1 MELPSVRLTPD
12 LVKLSIHPS
21 LMEVMERMDM
31 QTEAKTE
38 RFQLMF
44 QPSLVERID
53 EWGWERRIRT
63 RAETIR
69 VLVEKGLEASASEMA
84 AGSGSSKTAPAA
96 DTHASA
102 SNAG

>member
-1 MELPSVRLTPD
+1 
-12 LVKLSIHPS
+12 
-21 LMEVMERMDM
+21 M

-69 VLVEKGLEASASEMA
+69 VLVEKGLEATASEMA
-84 AGSGSSKTAPAA
+84 AGNGPRKANPAAEAPADA
-96 DTHASA
+96 C
-102 SNAG
+102 NVG